1 MMLRTFLVM
10 LLALSIGAQAAK
22 KPVKSAKSS
31 QIGKSSKI
39 GKSTKARKS
48 KKPRKAVNR
57 EKIRE
62 ESLAAWPK
70 WAELDSR
77 PTRVGVPELD
87 RLLVERPPLGSPVTE
102 DPSSGSEEAQRR
114 PMPSENRDRGLASV
128 AMSSSEN
135 APLEQL
141 RKVAEP
147 FLGSPYR
154 TGGES
159 TSGFDCSGFVL
170 TMLRAFGQKMT
181 GRSSPEFY
189 KQGEPVEKDRL
200 QTGDILYFA
209 DHSRSIGHVA
219 IYLAEGKFVHASV
232 QRGVIVSD
240 LEEKYYKAKYKAARR
255 LDGFANA
262 LRSGIQPTTDFAGTV
277 D

>member
-1 MMLRTFLVM
+1 MLLRTVLVM
-10 LLALSIGAQAAK
+10 LLALTIGAQAAK
-22 KPVKSAKSS
+22 KPGKSAKSS
-31 QIGKSSKI
+31 KIAKSAKV
-39 GKSTKARKS
+39 RKS
-48 KKPRKAVNR
+48 KKPRKTVNR

-62 ESLAAWPK
+62 ESLAAWPR
-70 WAELDSR
+70 WAEMDSR
-77 PTRVGVPELD
+77 PARIGVPELD
-87 RLLVERPPLGSPVTE
+87 RLLVERPPLGAPVSE
-102 DPSSGSEEAQRR
+102 DPAMAPDEPQRR

-128 AMSSSEN
+128 AMSSSDN
-135 APLEQL
+135 TPLEQL

-189 KQGEPVEKDRL
+189 KQGEPVEKDRI
-200 QTGDILYFA
+200 QTGDLLYFA
-209 DHSRSIGHVA
+209 DHRRSIGHVA
-219 IYLAEGKFVHASV
+219 IYLADGKFVHASV
-232 QRGVIVSD
+232 QRGVIVSGLD
-240 LEEKYYKAKYKAARR
+240 EKYYKAKYKAARR

-262 LRSGIQPTTDFAGTV
+262 LRSGTPPVIDSL
-277 D
+277 